1 MSTKAEVSFK
11 QHSMVWVW
19 DSTWL
24 PAIVVYRASN
34 GCVLVRL
41 THGVTFSAPVANL
54 LPRDPAC
61 RGSDV
66 PSAGSFRSSAA
77 HAQGPRVLRPKGATM
92 NADTQATYLSP
103 LLAGRVMP

>member
-11 QHSMVWVW
+11 QHSMVGVW

-24 PAIVVYRASN
+24 PAIVVYHAST

-41 THGVTFSAPVANL
+41 THRVTFSVPVANL
-54 LPRDPAC
+54 LPPVPAC

-66 PSAGSFRSSAA
+66 PSAIAFFRP
-77 HAQGPRVLRPKGATM
+77 HCTPKVLRPKGATM
-92 NADTQATYLSP
+92 NAETEATTSLPYWP
-103 LLAGRVMP
+103 AGVMP

>member
-24 PAIVVYRASN
+24 PAIVVYHAST

-41 THGVTFSAPVANL
+41 THGVTFSVPVANL

-66 PSAGSFRSSAA
+66 PSAIAFFRPHCTPKAL
-77 HAQGPRVLRPKGATM
+77 GVLRPKGATM
-92 NADTQATYLSP
+92 NADTETTTSLSYW
-103 LLAGRVMP
+103 LAG